1 MNLKELKNVVRQVVK
16 ETLREKTERN
26 ISKNL
31 DSILSVAKT
40 PDSKQHYE
48 RLFHQQ
54 ELMKD
59 VFRGLI
65 SENKNDILNDINNDQ
80 WEEKNPNSFMKS
92 LYSSKR
98 AQFLSPYTEAEFS
111 QMGLYKLKNYSV
123 GFAIKKDGD
132 IIAVHNNSEYGGFG
146 SVMMTAAMR
155 NGRTKLDHFDGFL
168 TGLYTAN
175 GFSKIVQKDLWNE
188 EYAPN
193 GWGYEPV
200 DIFSTKTSAYA
211 NLPEIKQ
218 IQKGLKSEKDLIKS
232 RELSVP
238 LVHAVQNYK
247 TGRPSIIY
255 RVK

>member
-1 MNLKELKNVVRQVVK
+1 MNIKELKNVVEQVVK
-16 ETLREKTERN
+16 ETLRERTERN

-31 DSILSVAKT
+31 DSMLSLSK
-40 PDSKQHYE
+40 PSDSKEHYE

-54 ELMKD
+54 ELMRD
-59 VFRGLI
+59 VFRGSIGENQNVVL
-65 SENKNDILNDINNDQ
+65 SEINNDQ

-111 QMGLYKLKNYSV
+111 QMGLYKLKNHSI

-132 IIAVHNNSEYGGFG
+132 IIAVHNNSDYSGLG
-146 SVMMTAAMR
+146 SAMMAAAIR
-155 NGRTKLDHFDGFL
+155 NGGSKLDHFDGFL
-168 TGLYTAN
+168 TGLYNAN
-175 GFSKIVQKDLWNE
+175 GFSKIVHKDLWNE
-188 EYAPN
+188 EYAPT
-193 GWGYEPV
+193 GWKYEPV

-211 NLPEIKQ
+211 NLPQIKQ
-218 IQKGLKSEKDLIKS
+218 IQQSSKSEKDLIKS

-255 RVK
+255 RAL